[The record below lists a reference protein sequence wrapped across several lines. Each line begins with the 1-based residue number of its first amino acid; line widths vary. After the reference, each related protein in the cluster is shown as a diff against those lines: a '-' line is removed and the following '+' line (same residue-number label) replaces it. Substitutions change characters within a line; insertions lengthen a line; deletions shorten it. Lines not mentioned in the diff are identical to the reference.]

1 LADDSTVISLEKQ
14 PENCH
19 FAQIMQVLRLFLT
32 ADISSQSPVNRGF
45 QPAMALKKTRLISK
59 QCLGGAPKPNISTMI
74 AQCAQLA

>member
-1 LADDSTVISLEKQ
+1 MADDSTAISLEKQ

-45 QPAMALKKTRLISK
+45 QPEDGSNAKRLISK

-74 AQCAQLA
+74 ALCAQLA